1 MSVVWRRAIRPNQA
15 LHRDRGCILVSRDTT
30 PLQRPRRV
38 NSFVELNRCAVER
51 MTVSGVWRL
60 LVLITSWF
68 SRIPLIS

>member
-1 MSVVWRRAIRPNQA
+1 
-15 LHRDRGCILVSRDTT
+15 VSYI
-30 PLQRPRRV
+30 
-38 NSFVELNRCAVER
+38 VELNRCAVER